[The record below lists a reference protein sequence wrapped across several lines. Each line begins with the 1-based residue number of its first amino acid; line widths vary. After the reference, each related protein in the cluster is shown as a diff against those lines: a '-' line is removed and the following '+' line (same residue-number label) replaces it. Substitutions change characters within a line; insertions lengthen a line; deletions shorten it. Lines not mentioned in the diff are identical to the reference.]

1 VGSIPTGSTT
11 TTLENHYIFRFAA
24 QSIRE
29 QKSANVCGTRHK
41 KRGKCVANRGRCSS
55 KIPLELTVA
64 PRGEPPTD
72 HDAEIPREDDVP
84 P

>member
-41 KRGKCVANRGRCSS
+41 KRGKVRGKS
-55 KIPLELTVA
+55 
-64 PRGEPPTD
+64 RGKPACEFDSHFWRTK
-72 HDAEIPREDDVP
+72 HGA
-84 P
+84 

>member
-1 VGSIPTGSTT
+1 
-11 TTLENHYIFRFAA
+11 
-24 QSIRE
+24 
-29 QKSANVCGTRHK
+29 VCGTRHK